1 MRSKVHVGAWGGHE
15 YGPGTGKIGRRFAQT
30 LHPCCTRV
38 PAAEPGRGVRP
49 SPTASPHTALLT
61 CEAEA
66 QHSQGGGHTH
76 TRARAAHLP
85 LRQLTAGFSAAKGC
99 PACEE
104 RK

>member
-1 MRSKVHVGAWGGHE
+1 MSMDRGQGRLGGGLPKPCIPAEAGSLLQSPDGGVH
-15 YGPGTGKIGRRFAQT
+15 
-30 LHPCCTRV
+30 
-38 PAAEPGRGVRP
+38 P

-76 TRARAAHLP
+76 TCARAAHLP
-85 LRQLTAGFSAAKGC
+85 LRQLTAGVSAANGC